1 MKQHK
6 KKTTSKPVLKK
17 VRPLGNLED
26 IYYTYSNW
34 ETKTI
39 DGVQYIYVIKSPVI
53 RDTPK
58 LMRKDN
64 LEVVT

>member
-1 MKQHK
+1 MKK
-6 KKTTSKPVLKK
+6 NNKPILKK

-34 ETKTI
+34 ESKII
-39 DGVQYIYVIKSPVI
+39 DGVEYVYVIKSTVM

-64 LEVVT
+64 LETVK

>member
-1 MKQHK
+1 MKK
-6 KKTTSKPVLKK
+6 NTSKPVLKK

-34 ETKTI
+34 ETKMI
-39 DGVQYIYVIKSPVI
+39 DGIEYIYVIKNI
-53 RDTPK
+53 GMRDYPK

-64 LEVVT
+64 LEVIK

>member
-1 MKQHK
+1 MKMKNK
-6 KKTTSKPVLKK
+6 KMSKSEIRK

-34 ETKTI
+34 ESKLI
-39 DGVQYIYVIKSPVI
+39 DGIEYIYVVKNIGM
-53 RDTPK
+53 RDYPK

-64 LEVVT
+64 LETVK

>member
-1 MKQHK
+1 MKK
-6 KKTTSKPVLKK
+6 NNKPVVRK

-26 IYYTYSNW
+26 TYYTYSNW
-34 ETKTI
+34 ETKFI
-39 DGVQYIYVIKSPVI
+39 DGIEYVYVVKNVGI

-64 LEVVT
+64 LETVK

>member
-1 MKQHK
+1 MKTK
-6 KKTTSKPVLKK
+6 KIKSVLKK

-34 ETKTI
+34 DTKLI
-39 DGVQYIYVIKSPVI
+39 DGVEYVYVIKNVVI

-64 LEVVT
+64 LETVK

>member
-1 MKQHK
+1 MKMK
-6 KKTTSKPVLKK
+6 KNTKSILKK

-34 ETKTI
+34 ETKNI
-39 DGVQYIYVIKSPVI
+39 DGVEYVYVIKTIGV

-64 LEVVT
+64 LEVLK

>member
-1 MKQHK
+1 MVNAMIKKQ
-6 KKTTSKPVLKK
+6 KPIVRK

-34 ETKTI
+34 DTKLI
-39 DGVQYIYVIKSPVI
+39 DGVEYVYVVKNISLGVS
-53 RDTPK
+53 PK

-64 LEVVT
+64 LETVK

>member
-1 MKQHK
+1 MVNDMIKKQ
-6 KKTTSKPVLKK
+6 KPVLKK

-34 ETKTI
+34 DTKLI
-39 DGVQYIYVIKSPVI
+39 DGVEYVYVLKNISIK
-53 RDTPK
+53 DTPR

-64 LEVVT
+64 LEVIK

>member
-1 MKQHK
+1 M
-6 KKTTSKPVLKK
+6 SKPEVRK

-34 ETKTI
+34 ESKLI
-39 DGVQYIYVIKSPVI
+39 DGIEYIYVVKNIGM
-53 RDTPK
+53 RDYPK

-64 LEVVT
+64 LETVK

>member
-1 MKQHK
+1 MKNK
-6 KKTTSKPVLKK
+6 KMSKPEVRK

-34 ETKTI
+34 ESKLI
-39 DGVQYIYVIKSPVI
+39 DGIEYIYVVKNIGM
-53 RDTPK
+53 RDYPK

-64 LEVVT
+64 LETVK

>member
-1 MKQHK
+1 MKNK
-6 KKTTSKPVLKK
+6 NTSKPVVRK

-34 ETKTI
+34 DTKMI
-39 DGVQYIYVIKSPVI
+39 DGVEYIYVVKSI
-53 RDTPK
+53 GMRDYPK

-64 LEVVT
+64 LETVK

>member
-1 MKQHK
+1 MKMK
-6 KKTTSKPVLKK
+6 KNNKPILRK

-34 ETKTI
+34 ESKLI
-39 DGVQYIYVIKSPVI
+39 DGIEYIYVIKSTVI

-64 LEVVT
+64 LETVK

>member
-1 MKQHK
+1 MKK
-6 KKTTSKPVLKK
+6 NTKPILKK

-34 ETKTI
+34 DPKLI
-39 DGVQYIYVIKSPVI
+39 DGVEYVYVVKNTGI

-64 LEVVT
+64 LETVK

>member
-1 MKQHK
+1 MIKKQ
-6 KKTTSKPVLKK
+6 KPVLKK

-34 ETKTI
+34 DTKLI
-39 DGVQYIYVIKSPVI
+39 DGVEYVYVLKNISIK
-53 RDTPK
+53 DTPR

-64 LEVVT
+64 LEVIK